1 MNLVGVLGIC
11 LLLILILSCC
21 LCNKELFSSPKS
33 VYFDKSDNLPDSDLY
48 VLYSAGNSGYQEWQS
63 DLLDF
68 SFKESK
74 QPGILIRIVSD
85 DSKDQRPIIKTKD
98 PKERYTMITPDFS
111 KLTDT
116 KIWPVMNKPGSM
128 EYFINRLSPEFKQRN
143 KQATLVFLDP
153 DMIFIKS
160 WDPRND
166 FKMGE
171 VIGQKWKGYSNGY
184 CSQTSIDTGYCPK
197 SESNSDNSGPLM
209 FPFAIKMGDMEKIA
223 GDVSNYAK
231 KGYLKHNQWMADMSA
246 FVTAIEKHELKNKQI
261 DNLGIC
267 NDWDNNDDPDA
278 KIMHYCQAAKN
289 KDGKEIWGKRR
300 YQSGYKHGDTFDPVP
315 DPSETMNRVDREVL
329 TLINRF
335 RVKQSKNK

>member
-1 MNLVGVLGIC
+1 MDLFGIIVIC
-11 LLLILILSCC
+11 LLLMFMISYYICS
-21 LCNKELFSSPKS
+21 KEHFSSS
-33 VYFDKSDNLPDSDLY
+33 EIYFDKTDNLPDSDLY

-68 SFKESK
+68 SFAESK

-85 DSKDQRPIIKTKD
+85 DSKDKRPIVKTKYG
-98 PKERYTMITPDFS
+98 YTIITPDFS
-111 KLTDT
+111 KLNKDKT
-116 KIWPVMNKPGSM
+116 WPVMNKPGSM

-143 KQATLVFLDP
+143 KNSTLVFLDP
-153 DMIFIKS
+153 DMVFIKS

-171 VIGQKWKGYSNGY
+171 VIGQKWKGYSNEY

-197 SESNSDNSGPLM
+197 TESNSDNSGPLM
-209 FPFAIKMGDMEKIA
+209 FPFAIKLKDMEKISY
-223 GDVSNYAK
+223 DVSNYAK

-267 NDWDNNDDPDA
+267 NNWSNNDDPDA

-289 KDGKEIWGKRR
+289 KDGKEIWGKRK
-300 YQSGYKHGDTFDPVP
+300 YQRNYKNGDTFDPVP
-315 DPSETMNRVDREVL
+315 DPKETTNRVDREVL
-329 TLINRF
+329 SIINRF
-335 RVKQSKNK
+335 RNTRVKQLKNK